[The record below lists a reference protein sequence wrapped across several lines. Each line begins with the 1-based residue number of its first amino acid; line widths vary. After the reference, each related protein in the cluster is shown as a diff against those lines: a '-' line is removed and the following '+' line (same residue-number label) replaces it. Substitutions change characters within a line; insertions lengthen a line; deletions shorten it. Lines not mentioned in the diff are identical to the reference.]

1 MAKKVI
7 IITGPIGSGKSTATH
22 YLNELGFKTIDLDMV
37 SNKILNSF
45 ESLSFLENNFP
56 TAVEKDFIN
65 KDTLASI
72 VFNDREKL
80 TILEDFLHPKVFTKL
95 QEIISESEGVIF
107 VEVSAPRNLQDDFDC
122 LVIIAPEHTR
132 KERLKKRGMEIQ
144 DIDNRIKSQKD
155 EEWWI
160 SLGTVFRNQDLNN
173 LYSEIDKYLN
183 INNLH

>member
-7 IITGPIGSGKSTATH
+7 IVTGPIGSGKSTATH

-37 SNKILNSF
+37 SNKILNSY
-45 ESLSFLENNFP
+45 ESLSYLENYFP
-56 TAVEKDFIN
+56 TAVENNSVN
-65 KDTLASI
+65 KETLANI
-72 VFNDREKL
+72 VFKDKEKL
-80 TILEDFLHPKVFTKL
+80 TTLEDFLHPKVSTKL

-107 VEVSAPRNLQDDFDC
+107 VEVSAPRILLDDFDC
-122 LVIIAPEHTR
+122 LVIIAPELTR

-144 DIDNRIKSQKD
+144 DIENRITSQKD

-160 SLGTVFRNQDLNN
+160 SLGTVLYNRDLNN
-173 LYSEIDKYLN
+173 LHSEIDKYLN